1 VPVEDGLGFLGRV
14 TFATLGLGEAL
25 VERGVDGVAVA
36 EEPVVHG
43 LVGRGIVAALG
54 FEEIEEVVEEGVG
67 LAEVSGLELALEA
80 LFGGGSECDAHV

>member
-43 LVGRGIVAALG
+43 LIDGGVVAALG
-54 FEEIEEVVEEGVG
+54 FEEVEEVVEEGVG

>member
-1 VPVEDGLGFLGRV
+1 MPVEDGLGFLGRV

-25 VERGVDGVAVA
+25 VERGVDGVAVV

-80 LFGGGSECDAHV
+80 LFGGGSKCDAHV